1 VDEEFFFAKF
11 CRVIDLENI
20 KRGVDVMTQ
29 CPECEA
35 EVSVEGLLV
44 GEIIF
49 CPDCNAELE
58 VINVEQPEVA
68 LAPQVEEDWGE

>member
-1 VDEEFFFAKF
+1 MAH
-11 CRVIDLENI
+11 
-20 KRGVDVMTQ
+20 

-35 EVSVEGLLV
+35 EIPVGQDTLV
-44 GEIIF
+44 GEIVY

-58 VINVEQPEVA
+58 VLNVEQPEVG

>member
-1 VDEEFFFAKF
+1 MNTTNQLA
-11 CRVIDLENI
+11 
-20 KRGVDVMTQ
+20 T

-35 EVSVEGLLV
+35 EISLRGLIV

-58 VINVEQPEVA
+58 VTNLEQPTVA
-68 LAPQVEEDWGE
+68 LAPEVEEDWGE

>member
-1 VDEEFFFAKF
+1 MAA
-11 CRVIDLENI
+11 
-20 KRGVDVMTQ
+20 Q

-35 EVSVEGLLV
+35 EVSVEGLMV

-58 VINVEQPEVA
+58 VLNVEQPEVA

>member
-1 VDEEFFFAKF
+1 LLVKK
-11 CRVIDLENI
+11 V
-20 KRGVDVMTQ
+20 KRYKKGAIIMTQ

-35 EVSVEGLLV
+35 EVTVQGLMV

>member
-1 VDEEFFFAKF
+1 MAQ
-11 CRVIDLENI
+11 IAQ
-20 KRGVDVMTQ
+20 MAQ

-35 EVSVEGLLV
+35 EVNVQGLLV
-44 GEIIF
+44 GEILY

-58 VINVEQPEVA
+58 VLNVEQPQVA